1 LEKRSSTC
9 DKQLPPHLP
18 SVLLVLRQRRVA
30 AGNGLRT
37 VLSTTIKYVRR
48 PGSGAA
54 GHGHGTTMKYLR
66 RITSGAAGNGLGKTI
81 KYL

>member
-1 LEKRSSTC
+1 M
-9 DKQLPPHLP
+9 
-18 SVLLVLRQRRVA
+18 RQRRLA
-30 AGNGLRT
+30 AGNGLST
-37 VLSTTIKYVRR
+37 GLSAAIKYVRR

-54 GHGHGTTMKYLR
+54 GHGHGTTVKYLR